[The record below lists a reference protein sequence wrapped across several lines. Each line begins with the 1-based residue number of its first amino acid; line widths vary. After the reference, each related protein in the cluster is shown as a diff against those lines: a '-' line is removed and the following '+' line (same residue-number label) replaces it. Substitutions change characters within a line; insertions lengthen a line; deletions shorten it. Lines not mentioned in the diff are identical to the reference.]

1 MCHFLETPA
10 LSTARS
16 EVPLVGSPVIGSNG
30 TIGLQVLEQPIRNVK
45 QSDSTQFRL
54 TAFEKLTRRT
64 LWTPNL
70 NDRQK
75 VLLIKFSNSETLFDL
90 GEKQS
95 RRDFLDSEMNGP
107 TFWND
112 QEKAR
117 EIIQELKGLNAVLK
131 PFENLVTQSEN
142 LAATIELAEEA
153 DTEEFDDEI
162 RAATKQAQSDF
173 ATFEI
178 RSMLSGPNDHCNVF
192 LTIHAGAGGTEAC
205 DWAEML
211 LRMYLMWAESKGF
224 KTEITDRED
233 GGAAGIQE
241 ASVHIKGEYAYGYL
255 RGETG
260 VHRLVRISPYD
271 SAARRHTSFASVD
284 ILPEIDDTIDIVIK
298 DEDLKRDVF
307 RCGGPGGQH
316 QNKTESGVRYTHLPT
331 GVAAESRTERSQH
344 KNDSNAMALLK
355 AKLIRREEEK
365 REAEYAKKYDE
376 KGDVSF
382 GSQIRSYVLQP
393 YQKVKDART
402 DYEVGNPRAVLD
414 GDIDGFIE
422 SYLRAKLAGSSVPLS
437 KA

>member
-1 MCHFLETPA
+1 M
-10 LSTARS
+10 
-16 EVPLVGSPVIGSNG
+16 
-30 TIGLQVLEQPIRNVK
+30 
-45 QSDSTQFRL
+45 
-54 TAFEKLTRRT
+54 
-64 LWTPNL
+64 
-70 NDRQK
+70 
-75 VLLIKFSNSETLFDL
+75 

-95 RRDFLDSEMNGP
+95 RRDVLDAEMNSQ

-112 QEKAR
+112 QEKAK

-131 PFENLVTQSEN
+131 PFENLVQQSED

-153 DTEEFDDEI
+153 DTAEFDDEI
-162 RAATKQAQSDF
+162 RTATKKAEADF
-173 ATFEI
+173 ASFEI
-178 RSMLSGPNDHCNVF
+178 QSMLSGPNDHCNVF
-192 LTIHAGAGGTEAC
+192 MTIHAGAGGTEAC
-205 DWAEML
+205 DWAEMI

-255 RGETG
+255 RGESG

-271 SAARRHTSFASVD
+271 SAARRQTSFASVD
-284 ILPEIDDTIDIVIK
+284 VLPEVDDTIDIVIR

-365 REAEYAKKYDE
+365 REAEFAKTYNE
-376 KGDVSF
+376 KVEVSF

-414 GDIDGFIE
+414 GEIDGFIE
-422 SYLRAKLAGSSVPLS
+422 AYLRAKLAGSGTSMA